1 MKKKLA
7 MLLAATMLVTLFT
20 GCGAGGKEDKGELN
34 LYTWDGMFPQEI
46 LDGFEKETGIRIN
59 YSNFD
64 YDEDML
70 AKLEETKGGD
80 YDLVIADDYIIELA
94 IQEGLVQKLDTSRIS
109 SYDNLNPVFMSQF
122 YDPQN
127 EYTVPYG
134 AGIPLI
140 VYDPGLTDVKITGY
154 EDLWNPELE
163 NNVALTANYRVID
176 GITLKTM
183 GESFN
188 TEDLDVIRAAGDK
201 LLTLAPN
208 IRVINDNNTQ
218 DYLIS
223 GEVAAAF
230 LYTSQVSTALQARP
244 DLEVVYPKEGLGF
257 GIMAGFVPAKAP
269 NADAAYAFLDY
280 INQPENAAKCF
291 EYIGYYCTNK
301 AAEEYISEDMK
312 KMIVLPEDAAE
323 VDGLPADVTVLRQPV
338 ENIYLVSTSVMDL
351 LLHLDAL
358 DSVAFSGT
366 KAEGWYLPEVKQA
379 MEEGKI
385 AYAGKYSAPDYEQI
399 LAAGCRLAI
408 ENTMILHTPE
418 VKEQLEHFGIP
429 VLVERSS
436 YESDPLARMEW
447 IKLYGILLGREEQ
460 AEQVFSA
467 QETAVQPILSQEP
480 TGKSCA
486 FFSLTTNNLA
496 TVRKGS
502 DYVARMIEM
511 AGGSYVFADLTDNG
525 NSLATM
531 NLPLED
537 FYAGA
542 KDADVLIYNSA
553 IEGMIAS
560 VSQLTERF
568 PLLNEFKAVQNGQ
581 VWCTTQSLFQ
591 QSMELADLI
600 VDMNR
605 VFTKGTPAAS
615 TLKFLTHVD

>member
-188 TEDLDVIRAAGDK
+188 T
-201 LLTLAPN
+201 
-208 IRVINDNNTQ
+208 Q

-323 VDGLPADVTVLRQPV
+323 GEIVQ
-338 ENIYLVSTSVMDL
+338 NI
-351 LLHLDAL
+351 
-358 DSVAFSGT
+358 
-366 KAEGWYLPEVKQA
+366 
-379 MEEGKI
+379 
-385 AYAGKYSAPDYEQI
+385 
-399 LAAGCRLAI
+399 
-408 ENTMILHTPE
+408 
-418 VKEQLEHFGIP
+418 
-429 VLVERSS
+429 
-436 YESDPLARMEW
+436 
-447 IKLYGILLGREEQ
+447 
-460 AEQVFSA
+460 
-467 QETAVQPILSQEP
+467 SQE
-480 TGKSCA
+480 A
-486 FFSLTTNNLA
+486 
-496 TVRKGS
+496 
-502 DYVARMIEM
+502 E
-511 AGGSYVFADLTDNG
+511 DLHAEIWN
-525 NSLATM
+525 
-531 NLPLED
+531 
-537 FYAGA
+537 
-542 KDADVLIYNSA
+542 
-553 IEGMIAS
+553 
-560 VSQLTERF
+560 Q
-568 PLLNEFKAVQNGQ
+568 FKNA
-581 VWCTTQSLFQ
+581 C
-591 QSMELADLI
+591 D
-600 VDMNR
+600 
-605 VFTKGTPAAS
+605 
-615 TLKFLTHVD
+615 